1 MMNIIKPD
9 YIKDEYN
16 FVVFH
21 KAIDDVGDGIWSY
34 EKTEEDAIRR
44 VKIETDAYG
53 DVEEYQF
60 YYLKYTEAMPS
71 TNHIGP
77 VETAIASCVD
87 AEEMTIAEIE
97 ALLGHSV
104 KIVK

>member
-1 MMNIIKPD
+1 MMNMIKPD

-21 KAIDDVGDGIWSY
+21 RAIDDVDDDIWSY

-44 VKIETDAYG
+44 VQIETDAYG

-60 YYLKYTEAMPS
+60 YYLKFT
-71 TNHIGP
+71 
-77 VETAIASCVD
+77 
-87 AEEMTIAEIE
+87 
-97 ALLGHSV
+97 
-104 KIVK
+104 